1 MINIGMTVREIV
13 SMASSTDSPD
23 LYERIIKALEEAT
36 NTAKKLVACDNI
48 KKTGQYWEHKIPA
61 IKAVRRATGWGL
73 KESKEWVESCQHDS
87 KTNFTPPLSQEVAE
101 KLRTELTACGCEC
114 WVLNA

>member
-1 MINIGMTVREIV
+1 MINVGMTIREMV

-36 NTAKKLVACDNI
+36 GNVKRIVGCKGVRFD
-48 KKTGQYWEHKIPA
+48 GQFWDHKIAA
-61 IKAVRRATGWGL
+61 IKSLRLATGWGL
-73 KESKEWVESCQHDS
+73 KESKEWIESCQYDT
-87 KTNFTPPLSQEVAE
+87 KNNFTPPLSQEVAE